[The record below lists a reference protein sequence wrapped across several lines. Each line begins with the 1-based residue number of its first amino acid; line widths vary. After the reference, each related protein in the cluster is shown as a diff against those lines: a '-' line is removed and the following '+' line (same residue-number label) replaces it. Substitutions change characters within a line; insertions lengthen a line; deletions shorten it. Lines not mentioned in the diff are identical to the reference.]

1 MPLSM
6 HVKIFTFYPAIQCRS
21 GILRALYVFLYCNCD
36 CARIKN
42 GIAHMQRICVFDL

>member
-6 HVKIFTFYPAIQCRS
+6 HVKIFTFCPAIQSRS
-21 GILRALYVFLYCNCD
+21 GILRALYAFYTVTD

-42 GIAHMQRICVFDL
+42 GIAHIQRICVFDL